1 VSYDASRVTAL
12 IKELLILNR
21 AERVPLAD
29 LASAEQLEDWKSERR
44 RIRPELVQVVSRR
57 GLQRELLVMQNYIK
71 Q

>member
-12 IKELLILNR
+12 IKELLSLNR

-29 LASAEQLEDWKSERR
+29 LASAEQLEDWKSERL
-44 RIRPELVQVVSRR
+44 RIRQELVQVVSRR
-57 GLQRELLVMQNYIK
+57 GLPRELLVMQNYIK

>member
-1 VSYDASRVTAL
+1 MSYDASRVTAL

-29 LASAEQLEDWKSERR
+29 LAGAEQLEDWKSERL
-44 RIRPELVQVVSRR
+44 RIRQELVQVVSGR
-57 GLQRELLVMQNYIK
+57 GLPRELLVMQNYIK

>member
-29 LASAEQLEDWKSERR
+29 LASAEQLEDWKSERL
-44 RIRPELVQVVSRR
+44 RIRQELVQVVSRR
-57 GLQRELLVMQNYIK
+57 GLPRELLVMQNYIK